1 MPKKLFD
8 RGGGWNC
15 APSRGV
21 GRPKRRQREL
31 VVRKRRSARVAARLE
46 EAEAEVKRTTEAGL
60 SGGGATAPRRYIG
73 KGRRII
79 PISPRVE
86 PTSGLRELEVSVI
99 DWRQGSERKAEK
111 NLLALLISDNW
122 KNWGGH
128 FSP

>member
-1 MPKKLFD
+1 MVAV
-8 RGGGWNC
+8 GNC
-15 APSRGV
+15 ASSRGV
-21 GRPKRRQREL
+21 GRPKRRQQEL
-31 VVRKRRSARVAARLE
+31 VVRKRRSARVAARPE

-86 PTSGLRELEVSVI
+86 PTSGLRELKVSVV
-99 DWRQGSERKAEK
+99 DWYQGSERQGESGKK
-111 NLLALLISDNW
+111 YIGILISENW